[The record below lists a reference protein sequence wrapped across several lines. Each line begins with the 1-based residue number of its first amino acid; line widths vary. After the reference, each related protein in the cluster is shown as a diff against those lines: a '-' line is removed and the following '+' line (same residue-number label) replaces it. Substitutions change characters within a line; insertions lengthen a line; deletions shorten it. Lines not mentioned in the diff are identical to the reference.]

1 MKGKPVNQYDKDW
14 VFMKRYPSIKDAAA
28 ETGVNA
34 GNICCCCR
42 GRMSMAK
49 GFHWIYAYKA
59 KYHPILI
66 KRAKR

>member
-1 MKGKPVNQYDKDW
+1 
-14 VFMKRYPSIKDAAA
+14 MKRYPSIKDAAA

-42 GRMSMAK
+42 GRMSMTK
-49 GFHWIYAYKA
+49 GFHWIYAYKE